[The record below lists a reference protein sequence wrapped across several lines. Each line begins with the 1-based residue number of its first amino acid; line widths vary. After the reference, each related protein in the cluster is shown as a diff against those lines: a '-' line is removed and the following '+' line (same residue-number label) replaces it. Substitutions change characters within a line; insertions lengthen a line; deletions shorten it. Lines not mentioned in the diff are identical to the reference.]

1 MTTVLILFTSS
12 MECMMTNITQTLV
25 KKDMVMKL
33 VISRESI
40 LYTFLMEGSSMSST
54 MLMVTMAVLLW
65 RSNIM
70 EKHIILMLS
79 TMGVM
84 VIMDMVQLELL
95 VKIHTGFM
103 AINMF

>member
-40 LYTFLMEGSSMSST
+40 MYTFLMEGSSMSST

-65 RSNIM
+65 RSNMM

-84 VIMDMVQLELL
+84 VIMDMVELELL
-95 VKIHTGFM
+95 VKIHTGLM